1 MSSLIRTS
9 EGKSTGLI
17 FTSDESPGYS
27 RARSGRGFS
36 FKMPDGSLL
45 RSRSERKR
53 ILSLAIPPAY
63 EKVWICTIPN
73 GHLQATGLDD
83 RGRKQ
88 YRYHP
93 LWQEYSSDRKFTSLP
108 AFAKC
113 LPRIRNACRKA
124 LSLPDLDRERV
135 IAGIVFLLDTTG
147 YRIGNARYE
156 KDNRSYGLS
165 SLLTRHIRES
175 AEGSIQLR
183 FRGKSGLQHEA
194 GIEHPHLLKLIG
206 ELHDL
211 PGQHLFR
218 YEDDEGAC
226 HDIGTTDVN
235 AWIKETSGGGFSAKQ
250 FRTWKATVLCA
261 DKLKSSPPPETKTA
275 RTRALNAALKAT
287 AETLNHTPATCR
299 KYYIHPALVRAY
311 RTGILYRVMN
321 SPAPKLRRNDGSA
334 ALPADER
341 RVLKIITLSD

>member
-1 MSSLIRTS
+1 MRSLIRDAG
-9 EGKSTGLI
+9 GKSTGLV
-17 FTSDESPGYS
+17 FTSDETPGYS
-27 RARSGRGFS
+27 RGRSGRGFS
-36 FKMPDGSLL
+36 FRMPDGSLL
-45 RSRSERKR
+45 RSREERER

-63 EKVWICTIPN
+63 QSDWICTLAN

-93 LWQEYSSDRKFTSLP
+93 SWQEYSADRKFTSLP
-108 AFAKC
+108 AFAKS
-113 LPRIRNACRKA
+113 LPRIRNAYRKA
-124 LSLPDLDRERV
+124 LSLPDLNRERV
-135 IAGIVFLLDTTG
+135 IAGIVYLLDTTG

-165 SLLTRHIRES
+165 SLLTRHIRE
-175 AEGSIQLR
+175 AEDGSVQLH
-183 FRGKSGLQHEA
+183 FRGKSGQPHETE
-194 GIEHPHLLKLIG
+194 IEHPRLLKLID

-218 YEDDEGAC
+218 YEDDEGGC

-235 AWIKETSGGGFSAKQ
+235 AWIKETSGGDFSAKQ

-261 DKLKSSPPPETKTA
+261 DKLKSDPPPETKTA
-275 RTRALNAALKAT
+275 RTRALNTAIKAT

-311 RTGILYRVMN
+311 QSGSLHRVMN
-321 SPAPKLRRNDGSA
+321 SPAPRLRKKDGSA
-334 ALPADER
+334 ALLADER
-341 RVLKIITLSD
+341 RVMKIITLAD